1 MKKYKVFDIN
11 KPIFSDKSEV
21 EIEANSGAD
30 AIKKVLG
37 DNNIIVRQVKHGGR
51 FVVSSTRQKRVYDI
65 SNN

>member
-21 EIEANSGAD
+21 EIEANSGVD

-37 DNNIIVRQVKHGGR
+37 DNNIIVRQVKYGGR

-65 SNN
+65 FNN

>member
-11 KPIFSDKSEV
+11 KPIFSDNAEV
-21 EIEANSGAD
+21 EIEAKSGAD
-30 AIKKVLG
+30 AVRKVLG
-37 DNNIIVRQVKHGGR
+37 DSNIIVRQVKHGGR

>member
-11 KPIFSDKSEV
+11 KPIFSDEAEI

-37 DNNIIVRQVKHGGR
+37 DNK
-51 FVVSSTRQKRVYDI
+51 
-65 SNN
+65 

>member
-11 KPIFSDKSEV
+11 KPILSDKAEI

-30 AIKKVLG
+30 AVRKVLG

-51 FVVSSTRQKRVYDI
+51 FVVSSTRQKRVYHI
-65 SNN
+65 FNN

>member
-11 KPIFSDKSEV
+11 KPIFSDDAEV
-21 EIEANSGAD
+21 EIEAKSGAD

-37 DNNIIVRQVKHGGR
+37 DSNIIVRQVKQGGR

-65 SNN
+65 FNN